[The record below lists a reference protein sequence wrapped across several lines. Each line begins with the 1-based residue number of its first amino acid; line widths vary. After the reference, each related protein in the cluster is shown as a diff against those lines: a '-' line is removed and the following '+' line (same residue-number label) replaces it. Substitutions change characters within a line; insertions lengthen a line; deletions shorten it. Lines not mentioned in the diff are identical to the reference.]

1 MKLLKS
7 GKIAKQIKE
16 QIFDKVSMLASHHF
30 IPQLRIL
37 WIGDDSSSE
46 WFINS
51 KIKLAEKLGIAVDV
65 KRFSDN
71 VLERDVE
78 NVIYEFNRDPQ
89 INGILISLPLPPTFD
104 KVSQKRLLN
113 RINPYKDVDC
123 VTWKNRGGLF
133 TNRPDVVL
141 PATIQSCMMLAESV
155 EDISKKN
162 VTFVGTGNVG
172 APLYSAMINKY
183 PTFESI
189 SICNKYTKNLI
200 EEVKKANLIFSA
212 VGKPWLIT
220 GDMISPNT
228 IIIDAGITKVGLKN
242 VNGKVRDKYVGD
254 VDISSLND
262 VECTVTPTPGGVGTL
277 TTTMIMNNLMNTQS
291 TLDKISYHLGR
302 RGGF

>member
-7 GKIAKQIKE
+7 RTLAKQIQK
-16 QIFDKVSMLASHHF
+16 QISDKVSMLALHHL

-37 WIGDDSSSE
+37 WIGDDSSSK
-46 WFINS
+46 WFIDS
-51 KIKLAEKLGIAVDV
+51 KIKLAEKLGIAVAV
-65 KRFSDN
+65 ERFSAN

-78 NVIYEFNRDPQ
+78 NVIYEFNRDPR
-89 INGILISLPLPPTFD
+89 INGILISLPLPSTFD

-123 VTWKNRGGLF
+123 VTWKNRGRLF
-133 TNRPDVVL
+133 TNRPDVAL
-141 PATIQSCMMLAESV
+141 PATIQSCMILAESV
-155 EDISKKN
+155 GDISKKN

-200 EEVKKANLIFSA
+200 EETKRANLIFSA
-212 VGKPWLIT
+212 VGKPHLIT

-228 IIIDAGITKVGLKN
+228 IIIDAGISKVGLEN
-242 VNGKVRDKYVGD
+242 VSGKVKDKYVGD
-254 VDISSLND
+254 VDIDSLND
-262 VECTVTPTPGGVGTL
+262 VECIVTPTPGGVGTL

-302 RGGF
+302 RNGF